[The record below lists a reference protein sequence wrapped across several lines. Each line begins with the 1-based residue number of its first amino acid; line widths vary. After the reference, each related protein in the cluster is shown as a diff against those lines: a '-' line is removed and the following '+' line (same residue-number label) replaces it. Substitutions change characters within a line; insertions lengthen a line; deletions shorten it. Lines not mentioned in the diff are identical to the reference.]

1 MNHACRKLGHAL
13 TILLLSSLALAQP
26 AETSSAPPS
35 PDATAAK
42 ITIGLVDSL
51 GMTEEQVPHVEK
63 VITQLI
69 ERQREMLRSY
79 ASEEEQVDQTSLRTL
94 QEALQHAQ
102 QQAHDELAD
111 VLTEEQL
118 AGFDEALQQQ
128 RTRAAGEAVVMRL
141 QEPLSLTEEQTEQ
154 LAPIF
159 AENIRARSQMMQ
171 EIRGQGRTFGA
182 TRGMRAN
189 MQELQ
194 TKLEDQLRPILTD
207 EQMAGYLEI
216 AEKTRSQMRERG
228 SGKRRR

>member
-1 MNHACRKLGHAL
+1 M
-13 TILLLSSLALAQP
+13 LLLSSVALAQP
-26 AETSSAPPS
+26 AETPLAPPTEE
-35 PDATAAK
+35 AMAAK
-42 ITIGLVDSL
+42 ITVGLVDSL
-51 GMTEEQVPHVEK
+51 GLTEEQAPHVEK
-63 VITQLI
+63 VITQMI

-79 ASEEEQVDQTSLRTL
+79 ASEEEEVDQASLRTL
-94 QEALQHAQ
+94 QEELQRSQ

-128 RTRAAGEAVVMRL
+128 RTQAAGEAVVMRL
-141 QEPLSLTEEQTEQ
+141 QEPLGLTDEQTEQ

-171 EIRGQGRTFGA
+171 EMRGQGRTFGA
-182 TRGMRAN
+182 TRGMREN

-194 TKLEDQLRPILTD
+194 TNLEDQLRPILTD